1 MFNSVLVQLI
11 GAVGYSLLAISYLRK
26 NKKQILFMQIFAYIF
41 FVIHY
46 YLLNGSTGAICNLI
60 GLVALI
66 VIYLFEKYKLKNK
79 SLIVMFFILLILVI
93 NIVAFQ
99 NIFSIFPM
107 VASIIVI
114 LSFLV
119 DDENI
124 IRIIGIVAAIC
135 WLIYA
140 IVYKSY
146 SAMVFEVIILFNA
159 FVSLVRDVNNKKIIN
174 INK

>member
-1 MFNSVLVQLI
+1 MDNPLIIQFI
-11 GAVGYSLLAISYLRK
+11 GAIGYSLLAISYLRK
-26 NKKQILFMQIFAYIF
+26 QKKQILFMQIFAYIF
-41 FVIHY
+41 FVLHY
-46 YLLNGSTGAICNLI
+46 FSLNGYTGAICNLI
-60 GLVALI
+60 GLVALVI
-66 VIYLFEKYKLKNK
+66 IYLFEEYKLKNK

-93 NIVAFQ
+93 NIITFQ

-107 VASIIVI
+107 IASIIVV

-124 IRIIGIVAAIC
+124 IRIIGIIAAIC

-146 SAMVFEVIILFNA
+146 SAIVFEVIILFNA
-159 FVSLVRDVNNKKIIN
+159 FLSLYRDTRNKKRIN
-174 INK
+174 YK